1 MKSYN
6 EIEAEVN
13 ETCAQHPNCWKSP
26 AVDCPYGTVCWS
38 FQDDAYKTAEQRSAA
53 FESAI
58 AARYDELHR

>member
-13 ETCAQHPNCWKSP
+13 ETCEQHPNCWKSP
-26 AVDCPYGTVCWS
+26 AVDCPYWIVCGT
-38 FQDDAYKTAEQRSAA
+38 FQDDAYKTAEQRGAA